1 MHIGKNVGW
10 IVKNTPLRA
19 EQLLRDDPHNLQMH
33 VVIVQ
38 LAFECANCV
47 SLARLLLAAICIL
60 YVVLYSSS
68 SSSSTAETAAIPV
81 IAPSF
86 PVTARE
92 IRLLL

>member
-1 MHIGKNVGW
+1 M
-10 IVKNTPLRA
+10 
-19 EQLLRDDPHNLQMH
+19 QLS
-33 VVIVQ
+33 IVQ

-47 SLARLLLAAICIL
+47 SLARLLLAQQ
-60 YVVLYSSS
+60 YVYVCCTYYVAAAAVE
-68 SSSSTAETAAIPV
+68 TAAAIPV

>member
-47 SLARLLLAAICIL
+47 ATRSLHPR
-60 YVVLYSSS
+60 
-68 SSSSTAETAAIPV
+68 TALHNTTF
-81 IAPSF
+81 S
-86 PVTARE
+86 R
-92 IRLLL
+92 

>member
-1 MHIGKNVGW
+1 MMHIGKNVGW

-19 EQLLRDDPHNLQMH
+19 EHLLRDDPHNLQMH

-47 SLARLLLAAICIL
+47 SLARLLLAQQ
-60 YVVLYSSS
+60 YVYVCCTYYVAAAAVE
-68 SSSSTAETAAIPV
+68 TAAAIPV

-92 IRLLL
+92 I